1 MELNKLVNFTL
12 NSTGTTSLEKSTQL
26 DSGFMDSKFY

>member
-1 MELNKLVNFTL
+1 MELNKLVILPL
-12 NSTGTTSLEKSTQL
+12 NITSITSLVKYTQL

>member
-1 MELNKLVNFTL
+1 MELNKLVILPL
-12 NSTGTTSLEKSTQL
+12 NSTTTTSLVKSTEL